1 MLLWTVRVKVM
12 QVYCICESGYSM
24 GIRTRRVLWVLSRF
38 FSFECLGLFF
48 LFRSEEY
55 YDVTL

>member
-1 MLLWTVRVKVM
+1 M